1 MALTLSVHDGL
12 TRYVCEFNNIRKIL
26 CNLNHYVT
34 TVFESNIQNQVTEC
48 DTIFLFLYCQN
59 YWFDSVGMFQVQD
72 GSFSDSV
79 EIISNKPTY

>member
-1 MALTLSVHDGL
+1 MFASLIIFE
-12 TRYVCEFNNIRKIL
+12 RYPGVL

-34 TVFESNIQNQVTEC
+34 SLFESNIQSQVTEC
-48 DTIFLFLYCQN
+48 DTIFLFL